1 MLDRCHSGGLSISAS
16 TAGLCSRSEKPD
28 KRVSVNQFLQ
38 LGYNNV
44 RAAWLMIRIE
54 AFVPIV
60 KYETAGSG
68 LGLPTVVRI
77 TVRAGTSTS
86 S

>member
-1 MLDRCHSGGLSISAS
+1 MLGRCHPVGLSISTS
-16 TAGLCSRSEKPD
+16 TAGLCSRSETPD
-28 KRVSVNQFLQ
+28 NRVSINQFLQ

-60 KYETAGSG
+60 S
-68 LGLPTVVRI
+68 VNRRI
-77 TVRAGTSTS
+77 PILARRLLSA
-86 S
+86 